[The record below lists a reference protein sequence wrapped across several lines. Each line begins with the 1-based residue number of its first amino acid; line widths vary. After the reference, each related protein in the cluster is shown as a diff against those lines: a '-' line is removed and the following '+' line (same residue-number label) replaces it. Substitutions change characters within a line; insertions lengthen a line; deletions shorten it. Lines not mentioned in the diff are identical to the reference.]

1 MRVTVYPWI
10 HSVAC
15 RECKRTACWMSV
27 LQKALDSR
35 TLWTRETFEELPSV
49 VYWVKQISAIAL
61 GVAAW
66 AAGDDVVGF
75 NMMIVVAAFLAVNSA
90 IAWVYYSK
98 YLSIDEEDFDSK
110 DMAMEGMG
118 PSVSFFLATWT
129 VLHTFTAS
137 V

>member
-1 MRVTVYPWI
+1 
-10 HSVAC
+10 
-15 RECKRTACWMSV
+15 MSV

-110 DMAMEGMG
+110 DMVMEGMG